1 MNGDSEYIALCKKLI
16 EEKFSFESGEG
27 ALRQRDLEYLA
38 RSIEEK
44 SGIRLS
50 LSTLKRLWKKDY
62 DQTPHPSTL
71 DALVSLLG
79 FRDWQEFKL
88 KQTIPSSSE
97 ELPRKKSS
105 RPFNRWMAVPLVVA
119 FVIFFWLIAFRARE
133 PGTGNPVIKG
143 PVTFKGNKTVSRGVP
158 NTIIFNYDVS
168 NIEADSFFFQQ
179 SWNEKERVRIDP
191 KGHYYST
198 IYYYP
203 GFHRAKLI
211 ANDSIVS
218 RFRAHITTDGWM
230 PIAQNVSA
238 DNSTPLYIKN
248 ANPMA
253 NGVLHVTRNDL
264 FASGL
269 NLDREFVLSYYN
281 VREFEDTFS
290 DNFSLETRIAFDSS
304 SANPCPAVQLVI
316 ICEEHIFY
324 VSLIGKGC
332 ERHVLLKMGEV
343 KQDGVN
349 TDLSAF
355 GRDRDQWQDLQI
367 QVVNKQATIY
377 LDNKPVHTISFKK
390 DFGKVVGLVYNFN
403 GTGSVDYARLRNGQ
417 KKLVLEDEFGG

>member
-1 MNGDSEYIALCKKLI
+1 
-16 EEKFSFESGEG
+16 
-27 ALRQRDLEYLA
+27 
-38 RSIEEK
+38 
-44 SGIRLS
+44 
-50 LSTLKRLWKKDY
+50 
-62 DQTPHPSTL
+62 
-71 DALVSLLG
+71 
-79 FRDWQEFKL
+79 
-88 KQTIPSSSE
+88 
-97 ELPRKKSS
+97 
-105 RPFNRWMAVPLVVA
+105 
-119 FVIFFWLIAFRARE
+119 
-133 PGTGNPVIKG
+133 
-143 PVTFKGNKTVSRGVP
+143 
-158 NTIIFNYDVS
+158 
-168 NIEADSFFFQQ
+168 
-179 SWNEKERVRIDP
+179 
-191 KGHYYST
+191 
-198 IYYYP
+198 
-203 GFHRAKLI
+203 
-211 ANDSIVS
+211 
-218 RFRAHITTDGWM
+218 
-230 PIAQNVSA
+230 
-238 DNSTPLYIKN
+238 
-248 ANPMA
+248 
-253 NGVLHVTRNDL
+253 
-264 FASGL
+264 
-269 NLDREFVLSYYN
+269 